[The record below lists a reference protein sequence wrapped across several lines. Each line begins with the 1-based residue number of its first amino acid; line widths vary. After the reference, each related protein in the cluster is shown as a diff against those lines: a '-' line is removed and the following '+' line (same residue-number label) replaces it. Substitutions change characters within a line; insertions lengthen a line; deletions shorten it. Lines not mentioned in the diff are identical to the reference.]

1 MKLLR
6 FSANGSPARYGLVEG
21 DTVVTIDGDP
31 MGEFSPNGQQ
41 FSLGDVK
48 ILPPCTPSKIVAVG
62 YNYVGHAD
70 ELKEIQPF
78 DPLIFLKAPTALVAH
93 GEPIV
98 RPAITQ
104 RLSHEAELAVI
115 IGKTAKNVEP
125 EDALQYVFGYTCG
138 NDLTDRDLQKKEV
151 QYARSKSFDSFCP
164 LGPFVAPGLAPSDLK
179 VESRVNGEVRQ
190 SSSTKLL
197 IHSVPKLISWI
208 SKSMT
213 LLPGDVILTGTPP
226 GVGLLEPGDVV
237 EIEVGGVGTL
247 RNPVVAER

>member
-6 FSANGSPARYGLVEG
+6 FSTNGGPAQYGVVEG
-21 DTVVTIDGDP
+21 DSVVAIEGDP
-31 MGEFSPNGQQ
+31 MVEFRPKGQPLPL
-41 FSLGDVK
+41 SAVK

-62 YNYVGHAD
+62 YNYAGHAD

-78 DPLIFLKAPTALVAH
+78 DPLIFLKAPSALIGH
-93 GEPIV
+93 GEPV
-98 RPAITQ
+98 VKPAITE
-104 RLSHEAELAVI
+104 RLSYEAELAVI
-115 IGKTAKNVEP
+115 LGKRAKNVEP
-125 EDALQYVFGYTCG
+125 EDALEYVFGYTCG
-138 NDLTDRDLQKKEV
+138 NDLTDRDLQKREV
-151 QYARSKSFDSFCP
+151 QYARSKSFDTFCP
-164 LGPFVAPGLAPSDLK
+164 LGPFVALGLDPSDLK
-179 VESRVNGEVRQ
+179 VESRVNGEIRQ

-197 IHSVPKLISWI
+197 IHSVPRLISWV

-247 RNPVVAER
+247 RNPIVAER